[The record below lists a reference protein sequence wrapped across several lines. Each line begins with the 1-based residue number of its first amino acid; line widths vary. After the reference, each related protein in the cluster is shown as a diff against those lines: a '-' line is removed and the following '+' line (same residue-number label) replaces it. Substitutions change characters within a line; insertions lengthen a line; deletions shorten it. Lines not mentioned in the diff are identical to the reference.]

1 MSVGGILNA
10 VHVRPCRLLLQYQQQ
25 MLTVTGN
32 AWVIMGGDEV
42 QRPALA
48 ESLAKRD
55 RWLFHRLPTSLYR
68 RREETPTRHLTTYI
82 RPRHTTYHTRH
93 TRHDVNSPFSL
104 YIFTVFSYNLSTHF
118 RHPAQPLRD
127 SRSRHPS
134 LPTYLVTQRLLTPVC
149 TQPTTTYRNVL

>member
-1 MSVGGILNA
+1 MLNA

-82 RPRHTTYHTRH
+82 RPTTYDIPYKTHKTRRQLSFLAIH
-93 TRHDVNSPFSL
+93 IHRLLLQPFN
-104 YIFTVFSYNLSTHF
+104 TLSTPCSAAPRQPIPPSVTPHLPCYSAPA
-118 RHPAQPLRD
+118 HPGLH
-127 SRSRHPS
+127 S
-134 LPTYLVTQRLLTPVC
+134 TYN
-149 TQPTTTYRNVL
+149 NVP

>member
-1 MSVGGILNA
+1 MSVSGILNA

-25 MLTVTGN
+25 LLTVTGN

-68 RREETPTRHLTTYI
+68 RREKRLRDTS
-82 RPRHTTYHTRH
+82 RHTYDHDIRH
-93 TRHDVNSPFSL
+93 TIQDTHDTTSTLLSR
-104 YIFTVFSYNLSTHF
+104 YTYSSSSLSTFQTLSTPCSAAPRQPIPPSVTPHLPCYSAPA
-118 RHPAQPLRD
+118 HPGLH
-127 SRSRHPS
+127 S
-134 LPTYLVTQRLLTPVC
+134 TYN
-149 TQPTTTYRNVL
+149 NVP